1 MDLSYGP
8 EAEAFRRGLREFL
21 EANRERAPR
30 GGQLMT
36 AATKAPELLAW
47 QRLLIEHGYAA
58 RTIPKEYGGYG
69 AQADPLIRIIMD
81 EEFARSGVAAG
92 IGGQGPDMLVP
103 TLLEHGSEEQKQ
115 RWIRPTILGEVV
127 WCQGYSEPNAGSDL
141 ANVQTRAREDGA
153 DFLIN
158 GQKIWTTTAHQADM
172 MFGLI
177 RTEPEATKHGGLSYV
192 LIPMDTPGI
201 DVRPLGTMTGR
212 AEFNEVFFTD
222 VRVPQA
228 NVVGKRGEGWKI
240 ANTTLTHERNSLAAT
255 GQLESAM
262 ARLVEL
268 MQGETR
274 DGRRAIDDPALRDR
288 LVRLQARLVG
298 PQLGVAL
305 TDRRQL
311 GDDRV
316 GDGRLEIPVP
326 AGAREVRDDR
336 VRGAPRAGSE
346 HIDEVGHAR
355 LVLTT
360 ADHRRVLGVRHRALD
375 LLLDR
380 LRLVEDV
387 DRPLLAPAGRGH
399 LARRILEVHDPRA
412 DGGNAVLGHDE
423 DLLAL
428 RREARVEALGDVAHE
443 FQVLALVLPDRHLA
457 GAVGEHVGGLQH
469 RVEEQARGD
478 QLTLGERLVAELM
491 HAVQLAERGDRR
503 EQPAQLGVLL
513 HVALAEQDALLRV
526 QARRDQRR
534 ERVVDAVAQLGRVVG
549 DGDRVQIDDAVEA
562 LVTGRR
568 CALLALDVL
577 ADRADVVAEVLAAG
591 GLDPAEDAHAGAQA
605 SDPAPHRGSSPLRWS
620 ARRSGHR
627 PSPPSTRRPSRCR
640 GRPTPTGTR
649 RWTT

>member
-268 MQGETR
+268 MQAEQR
-274 DGRRAIDDPALRDR
+274 DGHRAIEDPALRDR
-288 LVRLQARLVG
+288 LVRLQARLVAMKYH
-298 PQLGVAL
+298 AL
-305 TDRRQL
+305 
-311 GDDRV
+311 
-316 GDGRLEIPVP
+316 RLLTCKLRGEPPGP
-326 AGAREVRDDR
+326 AGTPE
-336 VRGAPRAGSE
+336 GSA
-346 HIDEVGHAR
+346 H
-355 LVLTT
+355 LVTK
-360 ADHRRVLGVRHRALD
+360 
-375 LLLDR
+375 
-380 LRLVEDV
+380 
-387 DRPLLAPAGRGH
+387 
-399 LARRILEVHDPRA
+399 
-412 DGGNAVLGHDE
+412 
-423 DLLAL
+423 
-428 RREARVEALGDVAHE
+428 
-443 FQVLALVLPDRHLA
+443 LA
-457 GAVGEHVGGLQH
+457 GCELSHQIAALAIDAMGEAGTLFGGGQHERSGGLWQFH
-469 RVEEQARGD
+469 YMFS
-478 QLTLGERLVAELM
+478 LGLIIGGGTA
-491 HAVQLAERGDRR
+491 QIQKNIISERGLGLPR
-503 EQPAQLGVLL
+503 EPKA
-513 HVALAEQDALLRV
+513 
-526 QARRDQRR
+526 
-534 ERVVDAVAQLGRVVG
+534 
-549 DGDRVQIDDAVEA
+549 
-562 LVTGRR
+562 
-568 CALLALDVL
+568 
-577 ADRADVVAEVLAAG
+577 
-591 GLDPAEDAHAGAQA
+591 
-605 SDPAPHRGSSPLRWS
+605 
-620 ARRSGHR
+620 
-627 PSPPSTRRPSRCR
+627 
-640 GRPTPTGTR
+640 
-649 RWTT
+649 